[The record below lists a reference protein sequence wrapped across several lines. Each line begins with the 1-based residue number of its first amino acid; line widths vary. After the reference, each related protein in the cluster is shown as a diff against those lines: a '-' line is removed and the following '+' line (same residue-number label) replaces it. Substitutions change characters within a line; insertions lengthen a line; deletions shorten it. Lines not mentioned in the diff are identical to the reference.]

1 MKQRVNKSGACPLCQ
16 CLPYYYQSADR
27 KTTFAMCENPACLL
41 YQHPCFMLTWVKMC
55 AGTMRS
61 LLMPK
66 ELSGLLYRGEKT
78 LCLQPVESNLVDV
91 TSMGMRHD
99 RKGWYCVPHFGA
111 QNAKQP
117 PERRYYA
124 TNQPGDILY
133 VREPYWCG
141 HPLDENGNIQM
152 HVTKTWFAAD
162 GENPTPYD
170 RFVHPKTG
178 QLVDSTPFWRS
189 GSTMPREQARTFL
202 LVRSL
207 RLQRMQE
214 LSDDDIARQGCK
226 SAISASS
233 KDKVYWVD
241 VNGVVTDNDSCVS
254 SKDKVYWVGDV
265 PSTAVPVA
273 STMQEAWQQ
282 FCLWRFG
289 RAAWE
294 QNAWC
299 WVYDVVS
306 LRYLQ
311 EDVK

>member
-1 MKQRVNKSGACPLCQ
+1 
-16 CLPYYYQSADR
+16 
-27 KTTFAMCENPACLL
+27 
-41 YQHPCFMLTWVKMC
+41 MLTWVKLC

-91 TSMGMRHD
+91 TSMGMLHD

-141 HPLDENGNIQM
+141 HPLDENDNIQM

-178 QLVDSTPFWRS
+178 QLVDSETPFWRS
-189 GSTMPREQARTFL
+189 GSTMSREQARTFL

-226 SAISASS
+226 SAISA
-233 KDKVYWVD
+233 
-241 VNGVVTDNDSCVS
+241 S